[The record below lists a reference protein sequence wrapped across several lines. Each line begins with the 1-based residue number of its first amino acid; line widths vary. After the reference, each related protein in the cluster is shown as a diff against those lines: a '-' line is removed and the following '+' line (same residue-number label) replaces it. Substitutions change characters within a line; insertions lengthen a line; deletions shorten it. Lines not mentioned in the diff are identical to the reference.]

1 MKTNLNVDTQG
12 LRERILDL
20 AMQGKLVE
28 QDAGDEPASALLEK
42 IKAEKAELVKEGKIK
57 KSKKLPEITDDE
69 KPFDIPNSWKWVRL
83 GDVGIIS
90 SGGTPAKSKK
100 EYWEDA
106 KIPWITPAMMG
117 RAKGKIYDGELGYIN
132 QLGLQKSS
140 AQLIAP
146 NSIIYS
152 SRAPIGHINIVP
164 FEFTTNQGC
173 KSVTC
178 VKVDI
183 DFMYYL
189 LIERTPSIQL
199 RASGTTFKEIS
210 GTKFTETVI
219 PLPPLAEQ
227 RRIADKVSEL
237 FSQIDVIEK
246 NVAEYQDLEQ
256 AMRSKLLDLAMRGKL
271 VEQDPNDE
279 PASELLKQIQAEK
292 AELVKKGKIKKS
304 KKLPEITDNEKPFDI
319 PDSWE
324 WVRLGDIVTVA
335 RGGSP
340 RPIKKFLTDSEDGIN
355 WIKIGDSEKN
365 SKYITDAKEK
375 IIQKGLEKSREV
387 HVGDFLLSNSMSFG
401 RPYIL
406 KIDGAIHDGWLV
418 LSIVGNVLEPN
429 FLYYLICSPS
439 IQKFFKH
446 AATGSTVK
454 NLNKERVSIT
464 PIPLPPLAEQKRIAD
479 KLTRL
484 FEDLDTIKQNLTTVS

>member
-1 MKTNLNVDTQG
+1 MKTNLNVDAQA
-12 LRERILDL
+12 LREKILDL
-20 AMQGKLVE
+20 AMRGKLVK
-28 QDAGDEPASALLEK
+28 QDAGDEPASVLLQR

-69 KPFDIPNSWKWVRL
+69 KPFDIPDSWEWVRL
-83 GDVGIIS
+83 GDVGDWGAGATPLKS
-90 SGGTPAKSKK
+90 NHEYYEHGT
-100 EYWEDA
+100 
-106 KIPWITPAMMG
+106 IPWILTG
-117 RAKGKIYDGELGYIN
+117 DLNDEHI
-132 QLGLQKSS
+132 SS
-140 AQLIAP
+140 ANQFITEKALNETSVKIKPIGSVLIAM
-146 NSIIYS
+146 YG
-152 SRAPIGHINIVP
+152 ATIGKLGILDI
-164 FEFTTNQGC
+164 EATTNQAC
-173 KSVTC
+173 CACVTFSG
-178 VKVDI
+178 VSNMYLFDYLM
-183 DFMYYL
+183 FMKPKF
-189 LIERTPSIQL
+189 IESGVGGAQPNISRTKIVATP
-199 RASGTTFKEIS
+199 
-210 GTKFTETVI
+210 I

-227 RRIADKVSEL
+227 TRIADKVSEL
-237 FSQIDVIEK
+237 FKQVDVIEK

-271 VEQDPNDE
+271 VEQDPSDE

-292 AELVKKGKIKKS
+292 AELVKEGKVKKS
-304 KKLPEITDNEKPFDI
+304 NKLPEITNDEKPFDI

-324 WVRLGDIVTVA
+324 WVRLGDVVAVA

-340 RPIKKFLTDSEDGIN
+340 RPIKNFLTDSEDGIN

-365 SKYITDAKEK
+365 SKYITATKEK

-484 FEDLDTIKQNLTTVS
+484 FEDLDTIKQNLATVS